1 MNTDSLNYNNGIENI
16 QYDRKNRKIR
26 IILIRII

>member
-16 QYDRKNRKIR
+16 QNDRKNRKIR

>member
-1 MNTDSLNYNNGIENI
+1 MNNDSLNYNNVIENI